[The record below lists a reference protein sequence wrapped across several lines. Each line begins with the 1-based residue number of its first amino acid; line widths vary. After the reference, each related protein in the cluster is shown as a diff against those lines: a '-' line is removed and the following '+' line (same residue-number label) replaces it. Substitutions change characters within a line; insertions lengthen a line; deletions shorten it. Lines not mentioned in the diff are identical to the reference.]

1 MTHVNIDRQPDAV
14 KNFFATLALTAEG
27 SLVEM
32 NGRAVVHLTPA
43 KPIVVEPDES
53 EWTPQSNHRRC
64 DLVDKKFAGGL
75 TSVEEAELAQLTAG
89 LRRFVDRVAPVPLDE
104 VRKLHQQLLE
114 KAAPADSRA

>member
-1 MTHVNIDRQPDAV
+1 MRRINIDCHPEAV
-14 KNFFATLALTAEG
+14 KNFFATLSLTAEG

-32 NGRAVVHLTPA
+32 NGRAVVHMTPPQFA
-43 KPIVVEPDES
+43 LPEPIQS

-75 TSVEEAELAQLTAG
+75 TPVEEAELAQLTAG

-104 VRKLHQQLLE
+104 VRKLH
-114 KAAPADSRA
+114 